1 MEVPVSQTDCFC
13 QCCQSNRRKHQQEIL
28 EIRDSHAENVRNMRD
43 SIQSLMARYEE
54 TREAV
59 EEARLDAEKH
69 AVASQA
75 AVQAAMKHI
84 QEFDGL
90 QREKLSDASG
100 VIGGMGVDQVIE
112 NLSASLSH
120 SKAENAHFR
129 SLLLEAEN
137 QQQERNDSQ
146 EVMAN
151 EVKALTEKIQLY
163 ESERSRTLSL
173 VDDAIG
179 SVGDKEGSLDKH
191 VSKMVTLIQTNGAEL
206 ADLKIRYSDM
216 ESFLA
221 KYQRFEEALLD
232 EVKTDLLDKSRELD
246 SLSLLASAETS
257 NVDVSEQK
265 MYLEKL
271 DASKHQVENVDYIVK
286 SMMFLLRRS
295 LETCQKLSNE
305 LRMIQDQHKSVIR
318 HSEDLTVE
326 RKMAVAPIQ
335 EIKGRDLETGR
346 KVQAMQEQNEA
357 QGERCYL
364 TDILIIPRIEC

>member
-1 MEVPVSQTDCFC
+1 
-13 QCCQSNRRKHQQEIL
+13 
-28 EIRDSHAENVRNMRD
+28 MRD